1 MPGPVKSIRLC
12 VATEDGMK
20 KLVWLLASPFV
31 ATPLFA
37 ADLMQVYRDA
47 QSNDPTF
54 AVARATLEAGQE
66 KQPQAR
72 AGLLPSLTLSGNT
85 VWNENELS
93 THGGATFAKPN
104 YNSNGYQ
111 LTLSQPLLRWQ
122 NWIAYDQ
129 SKMQV
134 AQAEANF
141 GLARQDLIL
150 RVAQAYFDVL
160 YAQESVA
167 AVKANKQAIA
177 QQLELAK
184 KSFEVGTSTIT
195 DTHEAQARFDLAN
208 AQEIAAESDLE
219 VKLRALQA
227 IVGQE
232 PGALA
237 QLRKNAELTPPQP
250 SDMNE
255 WVSAAETGS
264 LNVQVQQYNASIA
277 AREVDKQRAGHYPTI
292 DIVANAGHNK
302 TLASSSL
309 GMFETDY
316 QNAAIQLNIPLF
328 QGGLT
333 ASRQREASANRAAAE
348 SGLEAAKRSA
358 ALGARQ
364 YYLGVVNGLAQVKAL
379 KAALISSQSALESN
393 KLGYEVGVRIN
404 IDVLNAENQ
413 VYVTRRDLA
422 KATFDT
428 LLAQL
433 KLKAAV
439 GALGEADLLRVNAL
453 LDRQRDVPT
462 GAR

>member
-1 MPGPVKSIRLC
+1 
-12 VATEDGMK
+12 MK
-20 KLVWLLASPFV
+20 KLAWLLVSPLLASP
-31 ATPLFA
+31 LCA
-37 ADLMQVYRDA
+37 ADLMQVYREAQANDA
-47 QSNDPTF
+47 TF
-54 AVARATLEAGQE
+54 AAARATLEAGQE

-72 AGLLPSLTLSGNT
+72 AGLLPSLNLSGNT
-85 VWNENELS
+85 VWNKNEIS
-93 THGGATFAKPN
+93 AQGSPTFSPN
-104 YNSNGYQ
+104 YDSNGYQ
-111 LTLSQPLLRWQ
+111 LTLSQPLFRWQ

-160 YAQESVA
+160 YAQENVA

-195 DTHEAQARFDLAN
+195 DTHEAQARFDLAS
-208 AQEIAAESDLE
+208 AQEIAAESDLD

-227 IVGQE
+227 IIGQE

-237 QLRKNAELTPPQP
+237 QLRRSAELTPPQP
-250 SDMNE
+250 SSMND
-255 WVSAAETGS
+255 WVAAAESGS

-277 AREVDKQRAGHYPTI
+277 AREVDKQRAGHYPTL
-292 DIVANAGHNK
+292 DVVANYGHSKAYNSFSR
-302 TLASSSL
+302 SSVD
-309 GMFETDY
+309 TDY
-316 QNAAIQLNIPLF
+316 QNAGLQLNIPLF
-328 QGGLT
+328 SGGLT

-348 SGLEAAKRSA
+348 SGLEAAKRNA

-379 KAALISSQSALESN
+379 KAALVSSQSALESN

-428 LLAQL
+428 LMAQL
-433 KLKAAV
+433 RLKAST
-439 GALGEADLLRVNAL
+439 GALSDDDVAQINAL
-453 LDRQRDVPT
+453 LDPSTVR
-462 GAR
+462 

>member
-1 MPGPVKSIRLC
+1 
-12 VATEDGMK
+12 MK
-20 KLVWLLASPFV
+20 KLAWLLISPLI
-31 ATPLFA
+31 ATPLCA
-37 ADLMQVYRDA
+37 ADLMQVYRNA

-54 AVARATLEAGQE
+54 AAARATLEAGQE

-72 AGLLPSLTLSGNT
+72 AGLLPSLSLSGNT
-85 VWNENELS
+85 TWNDNDYKYATMPS
-93 THGGATFAKPN
+93 FNGGRQ

-111 LTLSQPLLRWQ
+111 LTLSQPLFRWQ

-134 AQAEANF
+134 AQSEANF

-160 YAQESVA
+160 YAQENLA
-167 AVKANKQAIA
+167 AVKANKQAIS

-184 KSFEVGTSTIT
+184 KSFEVGTATIT
-195 DTHEAQARFDLAN
+195 DTHEAQARYDLAS
-208 AQEIAAESDLE
+208 AQEIAAESDLD
-219 VKLRALQA
+219 VKQRAVQA
-227 IVGQE
+227 IIGQE

-237 QLRKNAELTPPQP
+237 QLRKTAELTPPQP
-250 SDMNE
+250 SNMND

-264 LNVQVQQYNASIA
+264 LNVQVQQYNTSIA
-277 AREVDKQRAGHYPTI
+277 AREVDKQRAGHYPTL
-292 DIVANAGHNK
+292 DVVANVGHGK
-302 TLASSSL
+302 TLASTSF
-309 GMFETDY
+309 GMVETDY

-333 ASRQREASANRAAAE
+333 SSRQREASANRAAAE
-348 SGLEAAKRSA
+348 SGLEAAKRAA

-364 YYLGVVNGLAQVKAL
+364 YYLGVANGLAQVKAL
-379 KAALISSQSALESN
+379 KAALVSSQSALESN

-422 KATFDT
+422 KATLDT
-428 LLAQL
+428 LMAQL
-433 KLKAAV
+433 RLKSV
-439 GALGEADLLRVNAL
+439 TGALGDEDIAQINAL
-453 LDRQRDVPT
+453 LDPST
-462 GAR
+462 AR